1 MIYAVERAIQRLNNQ
16 DLTFRV
22 NKDSIP
28 RIEKL
33 IIYSQAFFLKRLYSL
48 IYPYFYYR
56 NQVWAS
62 TYKTNPR
69 GIFILQKRIIR
80 ITNKSHIKAHTD
92 PIF

>member
-1 MIYAVERAIQRLNNQ
+1 MIYVVERAIQRLNNQ
-16 DLTFRV
+16 DLMFRV

-33 IIYSQAFFLKRLYSL
+33 IIYKLLPKTSECMLYYSL
-48 IYPYFYYR
+48 IYPNFYYR

-69 GIFILQKRIIR
+69 SIF
-80 ITNKSHIKAHTD
+80 
-92 PIF
+92 